1 MTIMYITLYNVLN
14 DQISNSASCQVVLS
28 SSHLARERRHGTAM
42 TLVMV
47 KVPKS
52 PSDDSSTQVP
62 EAKAFSPTGNI
73 QNTDIPYWEKKTYI
87 PYRPW
92 HFFESMI
99 LRQTCRFGGIWHSF
113 PGGYIIC
120 IYIICIYIY
129 YTHQSSSK
137 LF

>member
-1 MTIMYITLYNVLN
+1 MTAMTIMYITLYNVLN
-14 DQISNSASCQVVLS
+14 DPIFKFSKLS
-28 SSHLARERRHGTAM
+28 SCFFAPCPAAPPRHSHDDSDL
-42 TLVMV
+42 LVMV

-62 EAKAFSPTGNI
+62 EAKVFSPTGNI
-73 QNTDIPYWEKKTYI
+73 QIQIYPTGKKKHISPTF
-87 PYRPW
+87 W

-120 IYIICIYIY
+120 IRVYI
-129 YTHQSSSK
+129 
-137 LF
+137 